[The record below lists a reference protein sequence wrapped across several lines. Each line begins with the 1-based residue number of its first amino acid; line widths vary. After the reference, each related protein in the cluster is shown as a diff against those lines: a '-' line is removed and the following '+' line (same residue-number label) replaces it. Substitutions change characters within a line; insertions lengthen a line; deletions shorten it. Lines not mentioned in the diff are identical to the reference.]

1 MGHLPPGAAQRGSP
15 VEDINALV
23 PSVSIANMINV
34 CEGALQRIEQ
44 ALRMMVE
51 ADEMVTGLGLDSV
64 WLNLVKHM
72 ESTKYDRYG
81 GDKRD
86 PVPEVIE
93 RLAHSIDGKAWN
105 HLLNASGLRSFMDN
119 ASREQWGKALADGQ
133 APAFTPDNI
142 QATFEQLYASRGDM
156 RERGVIEVFKRLS
169 WNYKTNLPSRF
180 GNRIVV
186 RGVASH
192 YRGYGYMSFHTNQ
205 LEDLERVFHVYDGR
219 PEPDHRNGVDT
230 MLRAAARDGET
241 QAEDDYL
248 HVRWY
253 MNGNAHVTFKRPDLV
268 DKLNAVLVRH
278 YPGALPPAR

>member
-1 MGHLPPGAAQRGSP
+1 M
-15 VEDINALV
+15 EDINALV
-23 PSVSIANMINV
+23 PSVSITNMINV
-34 CEGALQRIEQ
+34 RDGALQRIEQ

-64 WLNLVKHM
+64 WLSLVKHM

-86 PVPEVIE
+86 PTPEVIE
-93 RLAHSIDGKAWN
+93 RLARSVDGKAWN
-105 HLLNASGLRSFMDN
+105 HLLDASGLRSFMDN
-119 ASREQWGKALADGQ
+119 TSREQWSKALADGQ

-156 RERGVIEVFKRLS
+156 RERGVLDVFKRLS
-169 WNYKTNLPSRF
+169 WDYKTNLPSRF

-186 RGVASH
+186 RGVVSH
-192 YRGYGYMSFHTNQ
+192 YRGYGFMSFRANP

-219 PEPDHRNGVDT
+219 PEPDHRNGVSR
-230 MLRAAARDGET
+230 MLESANKAGET
-241 QAEDDYL
+241 EAEDDYIR
-248 HVRWY
+248 VRWFQ
-253 MNGNAHVTFKRPDLV
+253 NGNAHVTFKRPDLV